1 MSEKKYS
8 KDHEWIEIDNDIAT
22 IGITNHA
29 QESLG
34 DIVFVELPTIGK
46 QVSSNDEVCVIESV
60 KAASDIYTPID
71 GEIIEVNEK
80 LNDNGALVN
89 EDPENTAWILKLKI
103 SEPSQFNDLMTL
115 SEYQEFLK
123 TEEK

>member
-103 SEPSQFNDLMTL
+103 SELPL
-115 SEYQEFLK
+115 
-123 TEEK
+123 

>member
-34 DIVFVELPTIGK
+34 DIVL
-46 QVSSNDEVCVIESV
+46 C
-60 KAASDIYTPID
+60 
-71 GEIIEVNEK
+71 
-80 LNDNGALVN
+80 
-89 EDPENTAWILKLKI
+89 WIAR
-103 SEPSQFNDLMTL
+103 Q
-115 SEYQEFLK
+115 
-123 TEEK
+123 